1 MRPRTLDAARGKW
14 FGILVQMG
22 IDEHFLR
29 NKHGPCP
36 VCAGRD
42 RFRFDDK
49 NGDGTWICSQ
59 CGSGTGIK
67 LLMGWKG
74 WDFKTAAHEV
84 DQIVGNV
91 EAKTHEKEK
100 ADPVIRLK
108 KIASGLADMASI
120 NPVRMYLARRGLTPT
135 PATKYHPALAH
146 YGDDGMRVFPAM
158 VCLFHS
164 ADGRPLSFHVTYLTK
179 DGKKAP
185 VESPRKVMPPV
196 EPLNG
201 SAIRLFPISERV
213 GIAEG
218 VETALAVYRDFGV
231 PCWAAA
237 NAGLME
243 RFIVPDGIKEVAI
256 FADNDANYTGQKAAF
271 ALANRL
277 SRTHGVSV
285 HVPEV
290 AGSDFADYPQSM
302 TWSAN

>member
-1 MRPRTLDAARGKW
+1 MKTTDAARGKW
-14 FGILVQMG
+14 VGILIQMG
-22 IDEHFLR
+22 IEERFLR

-36 VCAGRD
+36 MCEGRD

-91 EAKTHEKEK
+91 EAKTPEKEK
-100 ADPVIRLK
+100 AEPVIRLK

-164 ADGRPLSFHVTYLTK
+164 ADARPLSFHITWLTPQ
-179 DGKKAP
+179 GEKAP
-185 VESPRKVMPPV
+185 VASPRKVMTPV
-196 EPLNG
+196 EPLAG
-201 SAIRLFPISERV
+201 SAIRLFPVSEHI

-218 VETALAVYRDFGV
+218 IETALAVHRDFGI

-243 RFIVPDGIKEVAI
+243 KFVVPDGVKAVSI
-256 FADNDANYTGQKAAF
+256 FADNDASFTGQAAAY
-271 ALANRL
+271 ALAKRL
-277 SRTHGVSV
+277 SGTVDVVV
-285 HVPEV
+285 HVPAV
-290 AGSDFADYPQSM
+290 TGTDFADKDASLA
-302 TWSAN
+302 WEAS